1 MPTVRTTMQP
11 DVDVEV
17 NDAELLDLERQGLL
31 VQRPSDSAPAAA
43 PAKTTTQA
51 KAKES

>member
-11 DVDVEV
+11 HLNIEV
-17 NDAELLDLERQGLL
+17 SDAELLDLERQGLL
-31 VQRPSDSAPAAA
+31 VDSPPAPTPAAA
-43 PAKTTTQA
+43 PAKIQPAA

>member
-1 MPTVRTTMQP
+1 MHRVRTTMQP
-11 DVDVEV
+11 HIDVEV

-31 VQRPSDSAPAAA
+31 VDAPPASAPAAA
-43 PAKTTTQA
+43 PAKTITPA